1 MVLLMLPG
9 LVCLLLFVYV
19 PLLGNV
25 AAFQQYEPFLGFR
38 GSPFVGFANFTA
50 MLEDP
55 AFWNAFFNTIE
66 ITALQLILFFPAPIL
81 LAIAI
86 HSLMS
91 NRVRR
96 LVQSVVYLPHFISW
110 VIVVAIVQHVLGGA
124 GVLNQLFRD
133 AGLNTFN
140 VFTPTLFKPL
150 MVGELMWKETGWG
163 TIIYLAALTN
173 IDVTLYEAAA
183 VDGAGKWRRHIH
195 VTLPGLKGVTI
206 LLFILQLG
214 ATLTVGFEQILLQRD
229 YVGPGAAEVL
239 QTYVYYNGIVAGN
252 WGEAT
257 AVGLVSGV
265 VGAILV
271 FTSNR
276 IAHAFGEAGVYQ

>member
-1 MVLLMLPG
+1 MILLMLPG
-9 LVCLLLFVYV
+9 LICLLLFVYV

-38 GSPFVGFANFTA
+38 GSPFVGFANFTQ
-50 MLEDP
+50 MLQDP
-55 AFWNAFFNTIE
+55 AFWNAFFNTLE
-66 ITALQLILFFPAPIL
+66 LSALQLILFFPAPIL

-86 HSLMS
+86 HGLMS

-133 AGLNTFN
+133 AGMNTFN

-150 MVGELMWKETGWG
+150 MVAELIWKETGWG
-163 TIIYLAALTN
+163 TIVYLAALTN

-214 ATLTVGFEQILLQRD
+214 TILTVGFEQILLQRD

-252 WGEAT
+252 WGVAT

-276 IAHAFGEAGVYQ
+276 IAHALGEAGVYQ